1 MYDKDGI
8 GTLIERDALIELV
21 GNDYVIAD
29 FEYKHPKKKQ
39 RLRLNRRLISGL
51 PRFG

>member
-8 GTLIERDALIELV
+8 GTLIERNALIELV

-29 FEYKHPKKKQ
+29 FEYKHPKKTKAPTQ
-39 RLRLNRRLISGL
+39 QTVD
-51 PRFG
+51 